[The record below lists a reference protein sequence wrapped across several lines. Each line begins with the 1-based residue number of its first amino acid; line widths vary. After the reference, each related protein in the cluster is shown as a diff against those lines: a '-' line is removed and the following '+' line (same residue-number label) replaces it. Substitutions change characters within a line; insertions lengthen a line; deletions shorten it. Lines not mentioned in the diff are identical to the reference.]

1 MKELGDSGFHGIVS
15 QHAHTR
21 MNDRYA
27 ILKEER
33 ERQTNSHMDKARLP
47 FSVNK
52 TCHTNKIKEL

>member
-33 ERQTNSHMDKARLP
+33 ETDKQSHGQGKASF
-47 FSVNK
+47 FSK
-52 TCHTNKIKEL
+52 